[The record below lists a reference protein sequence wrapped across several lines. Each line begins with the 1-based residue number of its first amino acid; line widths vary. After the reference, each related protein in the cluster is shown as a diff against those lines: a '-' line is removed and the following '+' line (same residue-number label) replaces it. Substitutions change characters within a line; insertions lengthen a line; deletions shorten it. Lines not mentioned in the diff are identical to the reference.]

1 MRLVLKLLVVS
12 AICFVGIGFYL
23 GWFSLSKPST
33 DAEGNKVNVNV
44 SVDKDKMKS
53 DVKNAKEKIKEE
65 IKDLRGK
72 GKAKEA
78 K

>member
-23 GWFSLSKPST
+23 GWFSLTKPST
-33 DAEGNKVNVNV
+33 DAEGNKMNVNV

-53 DVKNAKEKIKEE
+53 DVKSAEKKIKEE
-65 IKDLRGK
+65 IREIKGK
-72 GKAKEA
+72 GKATEA